1 MKILFHLTT
10 SQLIFNVPIYNDKK
24 NIQKTT
30 PLYDDD
36 DANNNNNTIWSLDI
50 FHVSNTNTPNIHTH
64 IKNAHL
70 LLYTQQQK
78 KIVKLYISVH
88 FSLDEIIL
96 S

>member
-1 MKILFHLTT
+1 MMMMMPTTTTLFDP
-10 SQLIFNVPIYNDKK
+10 LIFFMFQTQTHPTY
-24 NIQKTT
+24 
-30 PLYDDD
+30 
-36 DANNNNNTIWSLDI
+36 
-50 FHVSNTNTPNIHTH
+50 IHTH